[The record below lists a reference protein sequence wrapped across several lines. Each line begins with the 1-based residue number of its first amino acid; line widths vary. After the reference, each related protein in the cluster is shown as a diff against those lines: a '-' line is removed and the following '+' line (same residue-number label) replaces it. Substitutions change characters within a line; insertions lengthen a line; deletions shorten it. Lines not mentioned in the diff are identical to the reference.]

1 MGEHVI
7 GAVLLIGAKVA
18 QLLCAGAQRAHA
30 GVAQPVCDRWSHMS
44 PLAAWILV
52 VGVALGC
59 SGSSASRPRDAS
71 AVPSNCSVPLVCGDD
86 GAVHS
91 CDGKMIGAVID
102 DCAARGQACSL
113 GRCTSAPCQVA
124 EARTRSVIGC
134 LFYTLQPDNVA
145 ADEAALTSYVINNA
159 GVDPANVQLQRA
171 TPGTNESTVWE
182 EADSVQIPAGS
193 SGRLQFPGLEV
204 TNPGINPLAAVR
216 VSSDRPVSVAEI
228 ESDDDAQ
235 PATSSSGTVVLPLQA
250 LGGNYRAVTYPQEA
264 THDVQQAVGSRGGAA
279 RVIVVG
285 TQPGTRI
292 SFKPVEAITGD
303 PGPGQLVPPLAAS
316 EPLEVTLND
325 GDVFQIY
332 TNSPDEDLTGS
343 QVTVLSGAPVAV
355 FSGNISTSYGSN
367 ASGINS
373 ADMAHEQMPP
383 VSSWSKSYVAAPL
396 APQTSIGC
404 TSFFGDSDGVGAGSI
419 WRVVADQNDTRV
431 DFGPPSPEHV
441 WLRAGQSVT
450 RVSSAP
456 FTITASRPILVT
468 QGIDCEPSLSLA
480 ISTDPNALLTNI
492 SFAALPVFDQ
502 VVAIV
507 RQAGSTLA
515 LDGVPIS
522 DSMFRSLDDD
532 FELAELP
539 VPACRAASG
548 ACLHR
553 LTATGGGFG
562 LTLRGM
568 DVSASYALTT
578 PGLLRCDS
586 NSELCLN

>member
-1 MGEHVI
+1 MWSAAMWI
-7 GAVLLIGAKVA
+7 VA
-18 QLLCAGAQRAHA
+18 
-30 GVAQPVCDRWSHMS
+30 
-44 PLAAWILV
+44 AA
-52 VGVALGC
+52 VALGC
-59 SGSSASRPRDAS
+59 SGSPASRPRDAS
-71 AVPSNCSVPLVCGDD
+71 TVPSNCSVPLVCGDD

-91 CDGKMIGAVID
+91 CDGKTIGAVLD
-102 DCAARGQACSL
+102 NCASRGQACSL

-124 EARTRSVIGC
+124 EARTRSLIGC

-145 ADEAALTSYVINNA
+145 ADEAAQTSYVINNA
-159 GVDPANVQLQRA
+159 GTDPANVQLERA
-171 TPGTNESTVWE
+171 MPGTNESTIWE
-182 EADSVQIPAGS
+182 AADSVQIPAGS
-193 SGRLQFPGLEV
+193 SGRLQVPGLEV
-204 TNPGINPLAAVR
+204 TNPGINPLGAVR
-216 VSSDRPVSVAEI
+216 VSSDRPISVAEI
-228 ESDDDAQ
+228 ESDDDLQ
-235 PATSSSGTVVLPLQA
+235 PATSSSGTVVLPLQS
-250 LGGNYRAVTYPQEA
+250 LGSNYRAVTYPQEA

-292 SFKPVEAITGD
+292 SFKPVAAVSGD
-303 PGPGQLVPPLAAS
+303 PGPGQLVPPLAAG

-332 TNSPDEDLTGS
+332 TNAADEDLTGS
-343 QVTVLSGAPVAV
+343 LVTVLSGAPVAV
-355 FSGNISTSYGSN
+355 FSGNVSTSYGSN

-383 VSSWSKSYVAAPL
+383 LSSWSKFYVAAPL
-396 APQTSIGC
+396 APQTSISC
-404 TSFFGDSDGVGAGSI
+404 TSFFANSEGVGGGSI
-419 WRVVADQNDTRV
+419 WRVVADQDDTRV
-431 DFGPPSPEHV
+431 DFGGPSPERV

-456 FTITASRPILVT
+456 FTVTSSRPVLVT
-468 QGIDCEPSLSLA
+468 QGMDCEPSLSLA
-480 ISTDPNALLTNI
+480 ISADPNALLTNV

-502 VVAIV
+502 IVAIV
-507 RQAGSTLA
+507 RQSGAVLN
-515 LDGVPIS
+515 LDGVPVS
-522 DSMFRSLDDD
+522 DSMFRPIDSN

-539 VPACRAASG
+539 VATCRAASG

-553 LTATGGGFG
+553 VISTGGGFG

-586 NSELCLN
+586 NSEVCLN